1 MKQTIL
7 SKCFSKMKR
16 VALTLFAALCVG
28 SVWAD
33 IALDIK
39 DMAFTEDGTLSFQ
52 YQLGYSASDS
62 VRYAYLEVEVID
74 SADTVKKSEVL
85 ISKED
90 KLQLKNHDVLDWAT
104 ATIENIGYTSLEAL
118 YADSCALRISSHT
131 EHFLPSVRPFS
142 VQVADFPA
150 TVSSL

>member
-28 SVWAD
+28 NMWAA
-33 IALDIK
+33 IAIDIK

-52 YQLGYSASDS
+52 YQLGYSESDS

-74 SADTVKKSEVL
+74 SADIVKKSEVL
-85 ISKED
+85 ISK
-90 KLQLKNHDVLDWAT
+90 
-104 ATIENIGYTSLEAL
+104 
-118 YADSCALRISSHT
+118 
-131 EHFLPSVRPFS
+131 
-142 VQVADFPA
+142 
-150 TVSSL
+150 